1 MGVKMVCIKPPKF
14 LRALLRLLT
23 GKAA

>member
-23 GKAA
+23 GKAT